1 MKSET
6 RNKDLR
12 GWIDRERYPLMINR
26 EEEIFYR
33 DAAKMIDNKLNKYRS
48 LYPDFGTMK
57 HWTMVALELA
67 YENAKIK
74 DSVDITPYM
83 EKIKQ
88 LEDELDGYIRDSK

>member
-1 MKSET
+1 MDDKL
-6 RNKDLR
+6 KIHLQ
-12 GWIDRERYPLMINR
+12 IDRERYPLVINR

-48 LYPDFGTMK
+48 LFPNFGTMK

-74 DSVDITPYM
+74 DSVDTSPYT

-88 LEDELDGYIRDSK
+88 LEDLLNGYIEDSKQK

>member
-1 MKSET
+1 MDDKL
-6 RNKDLR
+6 KIHLQ
-12 GWIDRERYPLMINR
+12 IDRERYPL
-26 EEEIFYR
+26 
-33 DAAKMIDNKLNKYRS
+33 MIDNKLNKYRS

-74 DSVDITPYM
+74 DSVDMTPYT

-88 LEDELDGYIRDSK
+88 LEKMLDGYIKDGK

>member
-1 MKSET
+1 MDYKL
-6 RNKDLR
+6 KIHLQ
-12 GWIDRERYPLMINR
+12 IDRERYPLVINR

-74 DSVDITPYM
+74 DSVDMTPYK
-83 EKIKQ
+83 EKIEQ
-88 LEDELDGYIRDSK
+88 LENLLDGYIKDSK

>member
-1 MKSET
+1 MDDKLKKHLQIE
-6 RNKDLR
+6 
-12 GWIDRERYPLMINR
+12 RERYPLVISR

-33 DAAKMIDNKLNKYRS
+33 EAAKMIDNKLNKYRS
-48 LYPDFGTMK
+48 LYPNLGTMK

-74 DSVDITPYM
+74 DSVDTSPYT

-88 LEDELDGYIRDSK
+88 LEDLLDGYIKDSASK